1 MKMISASLI
10 LFALFATE
18 PAFAG
23 CGSHAVYRSRP
34 AKVSVVVK
42 KIVKREPIS
51 NVRTAAATTADKLA
65 PTLQA
70 STVNTST
77 SESTPAKTVQSAAA
91 LECKEYSATIGGM
104 ITVPCS

>member
-1 MKMISASLI
+1 MKMISASLV
-10 LFALFATE
+10 LFALFVTE
-18 PAFAG
+18 SAFAG

-51 NVRTAAATTADKLA
+51 NVRTAAATTADKPA

-77 SESTPAKTVQSAAA
+77 ESSPAKTVQSAAA